1 MKERTK
7 KKKKEEI
14 NTMNVAVNTVV
25 NTANKLVKKNPL
37 LIPRDGMALDQ
48 YHDKLAEKVWDII
61 FEIPEAITPTV
72 EETQC
77 QHINCKFMRYSRG
90 TV

>member
-1 MKERTK
+1 
-7 KKKKEEI
+7 
-14 NTMNVAVNTVV
+14 MNVAVNTVV

-48 YHDKLAEKVWDII
+48 YHDKLAEKVLDIVS
-61 FEIPEAITPTV
+61 EMPEVITPNV

>member
-1 MKERTK
+1 
-7 KKKKEEI
+7 
-14 NTMNVAVNTVV
+14 MNVVLNTVV
-25 NTANKLVKKNPL
+25 NTTNKLIKKNPL
-37 LIPRDGMALDQ
+37 LIPRDGMTLDQ
-48 YHDKLAEKVWDII
+48 YHDKLAEKV
-61 FEIPEAITPTV
+61 FECLYHIPEVITPSV